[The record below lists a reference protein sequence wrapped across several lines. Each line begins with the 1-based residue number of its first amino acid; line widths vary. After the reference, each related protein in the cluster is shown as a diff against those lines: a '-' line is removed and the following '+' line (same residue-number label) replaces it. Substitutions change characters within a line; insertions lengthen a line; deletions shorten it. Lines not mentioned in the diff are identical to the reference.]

1 MRRLK
6 YPPVV
11 RAADALDAQIDA
23 APTRTTKAKGKA
35 RGARVGMEQAV
46 ERALECLHTNGWESA
61 GAVHLVG
68 LYAWLHQQFYEV
80 PAEELHDRTAMLA
93 ALGAAKRTITA
104 MGGAPEAVK
113 FVAWTWNRE
122 KQMRAKGKALRRRIT
137 WQLQFACR
145 AMQVDYRVAKQN
157 EALR

>member
-1 MRRLK
+1 MELQPGPK
-6 YPPVV
+6 S
-11 RAADALDAQIDA
+11 
-23 APTRTTKAKGKA
+23 KATGKA
-35 RGARVGMEQAV
+35 RRARIGLENAV
-46 ERALECLHTNGWESA
+46 ERALECLHSNGWDGA
-61 GAVHLVG
+61 GPVHLVG
-68 LYAWLHQQFYEV
+68 LYAWLHAQFYEV
-80 PAEELHDRTAMLA
+80 PAEELYDSKVMLA
-93 ALGAAKRTITA
+93 ALGAAKRTITV

-145 AMQVDYRVAKQN
+145 AMQVDYRVAKQS

>member
-6 YPPVV
+6 YPPK
-11 RAADALDAQIDA
+11 AADALDAQIDA
-23 APTRTTKAKGKA
+23 GPAPKPKAKGKA
-35 RGARVGMEQAV
+35 RGARVGIAQSV
-46 ERALECLHTNGWESA
+46 ERALECLHTNQWESA

-80 PAEELHDRTAMLA
+80 AAEELSDPRVMLA

-104 MGGAPEAVK
+104 LGGAPEAVK